1 MKNADQR
8 IFRELSHLRN
18 CSIANDSGL
27 DIVPLSSRYRAA
39 LLPLSLPL
47 SFTSQEALQALCFYR
62 VLIVRPWLKKCP
74 FCPPAA
80 FSA

>member
-8 IFRELSHLRN
+8 IFREHSHLRN
-18 CSIANDSGL
+18 CSKGNDSGF

-39 LLPLSLPL
+39 IFPLSLPL
-47 SFTSQEALQALCFYR
+47 SFVSQEALQALCFYR
-62 VLIVRPWLKKCP
+62 ALIVRPGLKTALLCL
-74 FCPPAA
+74 PAA